1 MRAAATVAALWAV
14 RAGGLPAAAASAR
27 LAALARPAAA
37 TAARAMRTVAGSGSG
52 DAPGCATRSAAAV
65 ARMRRTAETMLSA
78 VRARAARSP
87 CRPGEVA
94 GGRHGRQHG
103 GAGGQSS
110 SSAPRRAGL
119 AAGGAVL
126 LALPLESL
134 RRSFSHRRVSIQEA
148 AADCDRLL
156 ASVVRTRYRTYW
168 RQRLFTIECD
178 PPYPDAP
185 VLVVTH
191 GYAAGAGM
199 FAFDLDA
206 LASRYHVYCV
216 DWLGCGAS
224 ERPPWTPT
232 TVADGE
238 RWFTDSLADW
248 AAAGGLDAP
257 GFVLLGHSLGGYL
270 SAAYALR
277 NPGHVRHLV
286 LASPAGIPSPPDPAA
301 LAARQG
307 GWLMG
312 LLRRA
317 WERGVT
323 PQALVRALGPWG
335 EVWAGELAAADWRG
349 RWAVRSGRC
358 CLREFLCSRESP
370 PVLRFVSTAPCRQPA
385 HGALPARAGAGGRGR
400 GRRAG

>member
-1 MRAAATVAALWAV
+1 MRAAASVAALWAV
-14 RAGGLPAAAASAR
+14 RVGGLPVVAAGAR
-27 LAALARPAAA
+27 MS
-37 TAARAMRTVAGSGSG
+37 AARAMRTAAAAGGAAVGGGGAS
-52 DAPGCATRSAAAV
+52 APGCATRSAAALT
-65 ARMRRTAETMLSA
+65 RMRRTAETMLSA

-87 CRPGEVA
+87 CRPGDAA
-94 GGRHGRQHG
+94 GGRHGRQ
-103 GAGGQSS
+103 QQQP
-110 SSAPRRAGL
+110 PRRAGL
-119 AAGGAVL
+119 AAAGAGL
-126 LALPLESL
+126 LAVPLESL

-178 PPYPDAP
+178 PPYPGAP

-191 GYAAGAGM
+191 GYAAGSGM

-206 LASRYHVYCV
+206 LASRYHVFCV

-224 ERPPWTPT
+224 ERPPWTAT

-238 RWFTDSLADW
+238 RWFTDSLAEW
-248 AAAGGLDAP
+248 AAAGGLTDT

-277 NPGHVRHLV
+277 HPGHVRHLV

-301 LAARQG
+301 LAARQS

-335 EVWAGELAAADWRG
+335 EAWAGEWR
-349 RWAVRSGRC
+349 A
-358 CLREFLCSRESP
+358 
-370 PVLRFVSTAPCRQPA
+370 RFVC
-385 HGALPARAGAGGRGR
+385 AGAASEFVCAASIHTAYLLILP
-400 GRRAG
+400 RAFSMPPLSHHKQATC